1 MSYVKSLNKA
11 RSCGSYMN
19 SMMGFMK
26 VTLWE
31 TNHNKKNILQVG
43 YDLTPMIIIK
53 VVTYVKC
60 IQINLL

>member
-1 MSYVKSLNKA
+1 
-11 RSCGSYMN
+11 
-19 SMMGFMK
+19 MM